1 MLQNRACMAIGAI
14 GLALLLAGAMPTM
27 AGTSEAEWLQ
37 KMRETQ
43 GVQINPRDEVWV
55 SVNVTNVD
63 QNGRLLTIS
72 HGAVPSA
79 GMPAMSMTF
88 PVEDGPHLA
97 MLRVGDAV
105 NIQVASRDGVVKITG
120 FRMNH

>member
-1 MLQNRACMAIGAI
+1 MLQNKACMAI

-27 AGTSEAEWLQ
+27 ARTSEAEWLQ

-55 SVNVTNVD
+55 SVKVTNVD

-79 GMPAMSMTF
+79 GMPPMSMTF